1 MAAPAVTDAAQ
12 PATDAD
18 PKKAAIA
25 AAVARAKA
33 RKLAAEAAAQASPSP
48 STDKSH

>member
-1 MAAPAVTDAAQ
+1 MAAPAADASQ
-12 PATDAD
+12 PAADAD

-25 AAVARAKA
+25 ATVARAKA